1 MEQLLLI
8 LFLLFSVIS
17 ALLER
22 RKRRR
27 QMEEEQ
33 RRQQQ
38 TGDGAPAPQAHPE
51 LEQEKEEEE
60 WGGWPFPGGDPFEP
74 RPTPPPTAQR
84 EPDEGEVVVLESA
97 APADGQSLLEQLE
110 RQAQEAEQRARDE
123 EERAH
128 ERAQEIQ
135 QSRQRMAARMREME
149 RAGPAPSDRPRRR
162 SPWSLTPERAREA
175 VVYAEILGP
184 CKADRGE
191 EWRW

>member
-27 QMEEEQ
+27 QLEEEQ
-33 RRQQQ
+33 RRRQQ
-38 TGDGAPAPQAHPE
+38 TGEGPPPADAEP
-51 LEQEKEEEE
+51 EKEEEE

-74 RPTPPPTAQR
+74 RPEARPAQQ
-84 EPDEGEVVVLESA
+84 ETEEGEVVLLEEA

-110 RQAQEAEQRARDE
+110 RQAREAEERARNE
-123 EERAH
+123 EERAR
-128 ERAQEIQ
+128 ERAEEIQ
-135 QSRQRMAARMREME
+135 RTRRRAAARMREPGA
-149 RAGPAPSDRPRRR
+149 AGAVSSDRARRR
-162 SPWSLTPERAREA
+162 SPWSLTPDRARRA

-184 CKADRGE
+184 CKADRE
-191 EWRW
+191 EGWRW

>member
-38 TGDGAPAPQAHPE
+38 TEDGAPVPQP
-51 LEQEKEEEE
+51 EQEKEEEEE

-97 APADGQSLLEQLE
+97 APADGQSLLDQLE

-135 QSRQRMAARMREME
+135 RSRQRMAARMRELGS
-149 RAGPAPSDRPRRR
+149 AGPASDRPRGRNR
-162 SPWSLTPERAREA
+162 WRLTPDRAREA
-175 VVYAEILGP
+175 VVYAEILGA

>member
-38 TGDGAPAPQAHPE
+38 TGEGPPSADAEPE
-51 LEQEKEEEE
+51 KEEE

-74 RPTPPPTAQR
+74 RPEARPAPQQQET
-84 EPDEGEVVVLESA
+84 EEGEVVLLEEA

-110 RQAQEAEQRARDE
+110 RQAREAEERARDE
-123 EERAH
+123 EERAR

-135 QSRQRMAARMREME
+135 RSRQRMAARMRKLGA
-149 RAGPAPSDRPRRR
+149 AGPEASDRPRGPNRWR
-162 SPWSLTPERAREA
+162 LTPDRAREA
-175 VVYAEILGP
+175 VVYAEILGA
-184 CKADRGE
+184 CKADRE
-191 EWRW
+191 EDWRW

>member
-27 QMEEEQ
+27 QMEEAQARE
-33 RRQQQ
+33 Q
-38 TGDGAPAPQAHPE
+38 TGEGPPSVAAEP
-51 LEQEKEEEE
+51 EKEEEE

-74 RPTPPPTAQR
+74 RPTPPPKAQG

-97 APADGQSLLEQLE
+97 APADGQSLLDQLE

-123 EERAH
+123 EERARD
-128 ERAQEIQ
+128 RAQEIQ
-135 QSRQRMAARMREME
+135 RSRQRMAARMRQLGA
-149 RAGPAPSDRPRRR
+149 AGPKPSDRPRGRNR
-162 SPWSLTPERAREA
+162 WRLTPDRAREA
-175 VVYAEILGP
+175 VVYSEILGA
-184 CKADRGE
+184 CKAERAED
-191 EWRW
+191 WRW

>member
-38 TGDGAPAPQAHPE
+38 TEDGAPAASA
-51 LEQEKEEEE
+51 EKEEEEE

-110 RQAQEAEQRARDE
+110 RQAQEAEHRARDE

-135 QSRQRMAARMREME
+135 RSRQRMAARMRKLGA
-149 RAGPAPSDRPRRR
+149 AGPADGTRPRGR
-162 SPWSLTPERAREA
+162 SPWRLTPGRAREA

>member
-27 QMEEEQ
+27 QMEEAQ

-38 TGDGAPAPQAHPE
+38 TEDGAPVPQA
-51 LEQEKEEEE
+51 EQEKEEEEE

-74 RPTPPPTAQR
+74 RPTPPPTAR
-84 EPDEGEVVVLESA
+84 AEPDEGEVVVLESA

-123 EERAH
+123 EERAR

-135 QSRQRMAARMREME
+135 QSRQRMAARMRQLGS
-149 RAGPAPSDRPRRR
+149 AGAPGEARPRGR
-162 SPWSLTPERAREA
+162 SPWRLTPDRARQA

-184 CKADRGE
+184 CKADRDE

>member
-27 QMEEEQ
+27 QMEEAQ

-38 TGDGAPAPQAHPE
+38 TEDGRAGPAGGAGEGGRGGVGRVGPSPE
-51 LEQEKEEEE
+51 
-60 WGGWPFPGGDPFEP
+60 GIPSSPDPLLPP
-74 RPTPPPTAQR
+74 RPRSET
-84 EPDEGEVVVLESA
+84 DEGEVVTLETA

-110 RQAQEAEQRARDE
+110 RQAQEAEERARDE
-123 EERAH
+123 EERAR

-135 QSRQRMAARMREME
+135 QSRRRMAARMRKMT
-149 RAGPAPSDRPRRR
+149 AVGPADAARPRGR
-162 SPWSLTPERAREA
+162 SRWSLTPERAREA

>member
-27 QMEEEQ
+27 QMEEESE
-33 RRQQQ
+33 RRQKQ
-38 TGDGAPAPQAHPE
+38 TEDGVPAPKA
-51 LEQEKEEEE
+51 EQEREEEEE

-74 RPTPPPTAQR
+74 RPTPPPTAQA
-84 EPDEGEVVVLESA
+84 EPDKGEVVVLESA
-97 APADGQSLLEQLE
+97 APEDGQSLLEQLE
-110 RQAQEAEQRARDE
+110 RQAQEAEPAAQDE
-123 EERAH
+123 EEKAR
-128 ERAQEIQ
+128 ERAQEIR
-135 QSRQRMAARMREME
+135 QSRLRMAARIRESGS
-149 RAGPAPSDRPRRR
+149 AGPPGGARPRGR
-162 SPWSLTPERAREA
+162 SRWRLTPDRARKA

-184 CKADRGE
+184 CKADRDE

>member
-27 QMEEEQ
+27 QLEEEQ

-38 TGDGAPAPQAHPE
+38 TEDGAPVPQ
-51 LEQEKEEEE
+51 QEREKEEEEE

-74 RPTPPPTAQR
+74 RPEARPAQQ
-84 EPDEGEVVVLESA
+84 ETEEGEVVLLEEA

-110 RQAQEAEQRARDE
+110 RQAQEAEERARDE
-123 EERAH
+123 EERAR

-135 QSRQRMAARMREME
+135 RSRQRMAARMRQLGA
-149 RAGPAPSDRPRRR
+149 AGQEPSGRPRRR
-162 SPWSLTPERAREA
+162 SPWRLTPDRAREA
-175 VVYAEILGP
+175 VVYAEILGA
-184 CKADRGE
+184 CKADREE

>member
-38 TGDGAPAPQAHPE
+38 TGEGPPPVGA
-51 LEQEKEEEE
+51 EQEKEEEE